1 MPKLTPKIK
10 YSLNDRGRKHTGQ
23 PRNYNVKAIFDYINS
38 PECQE
43 TVESRGMT
51 GYYGHWTRIRFG
63 MHPSEGGLDSGK
75 PVSVEPAFVTT
86 HLSMTMD
93 GVIEHIAEFLD
104 TASGR
109 LAEKLFFDNQI
120 GGFSSAIDEK
130 EKKFFGFD
138 YVMQPNYLQNSFR
151 GVTLDDAMG
160 GDIGELTYD
169 DVYAAE
175 QEEHLQTIAA
185 LLDSAATERATSNE
199 VIERLRDENDRLLGY
214 LAKHNVEPSTVLDS
228 ADQDG
233 GKPLLVSL
241 DSARL
246 IEKDMRDFKSADKL
260 PRFDDAS
267 GPGAEKDVLYDDL
280 VYRLRK

>member
-1 MPKLTPKIK
+1 
-10 YSLNDRGRKHTGQ
+10 
-23 PRNYNVKAIFDYINS
+23 
-38 PECQE
+38 
-43 TVESRGMT
+43 
-51 GYYGHWTRIRFG
+51 

-75 PVSVEPAFVTT
+75 PVPVEPAFVTT
-86 HLSMTMD
+86 HLRMTMD
-93 GVIEHIAEFLD
+93 GVIEHVAEFLD

-109 LAEKLFFDNQI
+109 IAEKLFFDNQI
-120 GGFSSAIDEK
+120 GGFSSAIDEN
-130 EKKFFGFD
+130 EKRFFGFD

-160 GDIGELTYD
+160 GNMGELTYD

-175 QEEHLQTIAA
+175 QEEHLQAIAA

-214 LAKHNVEPSTVLDS
+214 LAKHDVEPSSVLDS
-228 ADQDG
+228 VAKDS

-246 IEKDMRDFKSADKL
+246 IEKDMRDFRGADKL

-267 GPGAEKDVLYDDL
+267 SSGDKDELYDDL
-280 VYRLRK
+280 VYMIRR